1 MRFDPAC
8 ILKYMFKKLPVYI
21 STNEEGYKFNLYL
34 LIYPQWLL
42 TVFTTLRYNSLFYKC
57 LVQDVNTFEH
67 SNSNTTARL
76 PLNLLS
82 NIYHIYLPLFDTRF
96 AVATFV
102 EPLTGLTPVSSLF
115 QNLAWTEREIAEMYG
130 IKFKNKKDNR
140 HLLLDYSFTG
150 YPMLKSFP
158 VSGLVE
164 LFYSVNSAV
173 ISYYSLGLF
182 ESSKIENNF
191 DF

>member
-1 MRFDPAC
+1 
-8 ILKYMFKKLPVYI
+8 MFKKLPVYI

-34 LIYPQWLL
+34 LIYPQWVL

-57 LVQDVNTFEH
+57 IVQDINTFEY
-67 SNSNTTARL
+67 SNSTVKAVSTG
-76 PLNLLS
+76 NLVS
-82 NIYHIYLPLFDTRF
+82 NLYHAYLPLFDTRF
-96 AVATFV
+96 TVATFV
-102 EPLTGLTPVSSLF
+102 EPSNGLIPVSPLF
-115 QNLAWTEREIAEMYG
+115 QNLSWTEREISEMYG
-130 IKFKNKKDNR
+130 IKFKSKKDNR

-150 YPMLKSFP
+150 FPMLKSFP

-164 LFYSVNSAV
+164 LFYSVTSGV
-173 ISYYSLGLF
+173 ISYQSLGLF

>member
-34 LIYPQWLL
+34 LIYPQWVL
-42 TVFTTLRYNSLFYKC
+42 TVFTTLRYQSLFYKGI
-57 LVQDVNTFEH
+57 VQDINTFEYA
-67 SNSNTTARL
+67 NSITKPTRGG
-76 PLNLLS
+76 NLLS
-82 NIYHIYLPLFDTRF
+82 NLYHMYLPLLDTRF
-96 AVATFV
+96 TVATFV
-102 EPLTGLTPVSSLF
+102 EPSSGLVPISPLF
-115 QNLAWTEREIAEMYG
+115 QNLAWTEREISEMYG

-150 YPMLKSFP
+150 FPMIKSFP
-158 VSGLVE
+158 VSGVVE
-164 LFYSVNSAV
+164 LFYSVTAGV
-173 ISYYSLGLF
+173 IRYYGLGLF